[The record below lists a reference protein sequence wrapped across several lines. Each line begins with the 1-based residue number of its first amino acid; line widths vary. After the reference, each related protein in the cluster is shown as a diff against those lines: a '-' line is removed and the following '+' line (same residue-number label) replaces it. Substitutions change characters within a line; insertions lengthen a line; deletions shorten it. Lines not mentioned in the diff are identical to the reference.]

1 MWTGILR
8 DIAGCEC
15 KVNVMQHVLC
25 SMSAGPDLS
34 NQNVVCPSVLP
45 QCMENN
51 KEKIIIEG
59 TS

>member
-1 MWTGILR
+1 MWTGMQR

-34 NQNVVCPSVLP
+34 NQNVVCPSILP
-45 QCMENN
+45 QCMENS
-51 KEKIIIEG
+51 KEKDY
-59 TS
+59 